1 MLQVNGTEIKQ
12 ETFGDNSLKLDV
24 NSFLSDDLCINH
36 LYNIYNIDWFYE
48 NDAEIFTL
56 YSIVRTIRDCSASNP
71 YIFLFV
77 PYLPHA
83 RQDRF
88 VSERAFTLKYF
99 AELINSMRFDKV
111 RTMDVHSDV
120 ASALIDNLEDSTFQG
135 IPPIYKRVLKEK
147 CSIMFPDAGAAK
159 RFSATEDDI
168 IGFKTRDENGR
179 IKSFDLLNFT
189 PGTKEVLI
197 VDDICSYGGTFVAAA
212 KELRNRGVEKVYLA
226 VTHCENNILKGEV
239 FDWID
244 KVYTTDS
251 ICTIEHPKLHITNI
265 R

>member
-1 MLQVNGTEIKQ
+1 MLRVNGIEITQ
-12 ETFGDNSLKLDV
+12 ETFGDNSLKLNV
-24 NSFLSDDLCINH
+24 AFQYEGRLM
-36 LYNIYNIDWFYE
+36 YQIDWFYE

-56 YSIVRTIRDCSASNP
+56 YSIVRTIRDFRGKDVHIN
-71 YIFLFV
+71 LLV

-83 RQDRF
+83 RQDRG
-88 VSERAFTLKYF
+88 VSGRAFTLKYF
-99 AELINSMRFDKV
+99 AELINLMDFDKV
-111 RTMDVHSDV
+111 QVMDVHSDV
-120 ASALIDNLEDSTFQG
+120 ATGLINRLVNNTFEG
-135 IPPIYKRVLKEK
+135 VPPIYMKILKEK
-147 CSIMFPDAGAAK
+147 CSVMFPDAGAAK

-168 IGFKTRDENGR
+168 IGFKTRDEEGR

-212 KELRNRGVEKVYLA
+212 KELRNRGVEKIYLA
-226 VTHCENNILKGEV
+226 ITHCENNILKGEV

-244 KVYTTDS
+244 EVYTTNS
-251 ICTIEHPKLHITNI
+251 ICTVEHPKLHITNI